1 MTASS
6 TPCCKSAPETA
17 AQLPSP
23 RPALRRV
30 AALLLTCLALALYA
44 AGAAAELRVKS
55 AAVSAGEDGFVL
67 NAEFEVALNPRLE
80 EVVARGVPLYL
91 VAEFE
96 LSRPRWYW
104 FDDVLAERSLTWRL
118 SYHALTR
125 QYRLSTGALHQN
137 FPNLEDALRIVSR
150 IRDLPLTE
158 RGALKP
164 GTAYEARLRLYL
176 DLTQLPKPLQVSA
189 IGNRDWNVGGDWH
202 DWTYT
207 PLSAAAAPAAE
218 AK

>member
-6 TPCCKSAPETA
+6 TLCCKSAPEA
-17 AQLPSP
+17 RLG
-23 RPALRRV
+23 ALGVRF
-30 AALLLTCLALALYA
+30 LATLWLVLHATL
-44 AGAAAELRVKS
+44 AAAELQVTS
-55 AAVSAGEDGFVL
+55 ATLGSGEDGYVL
-67 NAEFEVALNPRLE
+67 NAEFQVELNPRLE
-80 EVVARGVPLYL
+80 EVVARGVPLYI

-104 FDDVLAERSLTWRL
+104 FDEVLAERSLTWRL

-137 FPNLEDALRIVSR
+137 FPTLDDALRIVAR
-150 IRDLPLTE
+150 IRDLPVAE

-164 GTAYEARLRLYL
+164 GTPYEARLRLQL

-189 IGNRDWNVGGDWH
+189 IGNRDWSLGGDWH
-202 DWTYT
+202 GWTYT
-207 PLSAAAAPAAE
+207 PPAAAPE